1 MCKFDGNLKQFNMET
16 KSPLDILKMAILMEM
31 RGFSFY
37 TKVAEQTKDPD
48 IANVFNIMAQEEN
61 MHIKYL
67 SDQFSNFEKN
77 KSFGHTSVTDSPA
90 AGITKLILTEEIKT
104 KISAAGF
111 EAAAISAAIDMEK
124 KAIEVYSHQAEIS
137 KDTNEKRLY
146 KWLADWE
153 QGHLKVLTDLDNE
166 LRDKIWFDNHFWPF

>member
-1 MCKFDGNLKQFNMET
+1 MET

-37 TKVAEQTKDPD
+37 TKVAEQTKDD
-48 IANVFNIMAQEEN
+48 AIANVFSIMAQEEN
-61 MHIKYL
+61 LHIKYL
-67 SDQFSNFEKN
+67 SEQFSAFEKN
-77 KSFGHTSVTDSPA
+77 KNFGHTPVTDSPA
-90 AGITKLILTEEIKT
+90 AKMTNLILSDEIKS

-124 KAIEVYSHQAEIS
+124 KAIEVYSHQAGIS
-137 KDTNEKRLY
+137 KDPNEKKLY

>member
-1 MCKFDGNLKQFNMET
+1 MET

-37 TKVAEQTKDPD
+37 TKVAEQTNDDD
-48 IANVFNIMAQEEN
+48 IRSVFSIMAQEEN

-67 SDQFSNFEKN
+67 SEQFSNYEKN
-77 KSFGHTSVTDSPA
+77 KSFSHTSVTDSSA
-90 AGITKLILTEEIKT
+90 AGITKLILSEEMKNT
-104 KISAAGF
+104 ISAAGY

-124 KAIEVYSHQAEIS
+124 KAIEVYSKQAEIS
-137 KDTNEKRLY
+137 TDPNEKKLY
-146 KWLADWE
+146 RWLADWE
-153 QGHLKVLTDLDNE
+153 KGHLKILSDLDNE

>member
-1 MCKFDGNLKQFNMET
+1 MET

-37 TKVAEQTKDPD
+37 TKVAEQTKDD
-48 IANVFNIMAQEEN
+48 AIANIFSIMAQEEN
-61 MHIKYL
+61 LHIKYL
-67 SDQFSNFEKN
+67 SEQFSTFEKN
-77 KSFGHTSVTDSPA
+77 KSFGHTPVTDSPA
-90 AGITKLILTEEIKT
+90 AGITKLILSEEMKN

-124 KAIEVYSHQAEIS
+124 KAIEVYSNQAEIS
-137 KDTNEKRLY
+137 KDPNEKKLY
-146 KWLADWE
+146 LWLSDWE
-153 QGHLKVLTDLDNE
+153 QGHLKVLSEMDKE